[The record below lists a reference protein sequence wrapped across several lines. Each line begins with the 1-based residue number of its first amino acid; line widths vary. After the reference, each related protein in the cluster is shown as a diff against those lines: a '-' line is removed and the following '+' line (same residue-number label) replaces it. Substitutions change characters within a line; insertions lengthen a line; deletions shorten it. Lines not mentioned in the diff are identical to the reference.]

1 MPRPL
6 FTTLLLLCGTVWA
19 GRQARAQERP
29 ALIPFMAY
37 EFGAPNGI
45 ERAPGVVNREEFAT
59 DGFGTSVNH
68 TAALGLM
75 LSIPELQGSPF
86 GIIFRAN
93 VVQSDGRFTSDPYTG
108 TAPAVSG
115 TTGIRLPTQNRFTV
129 RATESQGRM
138 GLLGTWKGR
147 PPFSLGIG
155 PWIGYRFSSNVTQ
168 TEEILSPNDGMFT
181 ETESRR
187 RTVAAGEEITAF
199 AWRFGGA
206 AELMGTVSLSSIFRI
221 APFIGLR
228 FDAESLFDK
237 GAGLRA
243 FSVEA
248 GLGFAVDLFP
258 GGEEGRSDGP
268 PLLPVP
274 PAFPLSARIDLY
286 DASSP
291 VPSDTLRIATERIVH
306 TRYLPVVPLL
316 RFPAGETDPGAFY
329 RLADREEAMGFA
341 EERLFDRT
349 PEEMEREGANI
360 IARRL
365 RDRPDEEVRL
375 TGIVLPEE
383 SAELAL
389 LRCRNLIRY
398 LAETW
403 GIDSARIRIAG
414 TERSGRMAGVRI
426 AASGTYLQSPIVQ
439 RWERE
444 EFIPPSLA
452 LRREIAAPAG
462 LQRWRV
468 ELRQGDR
475 MIGELRSDA
484 EGSGSAEETL
494 ASLPFGDSATQFPL
508 EAELTVT
515 DHTGAQATAR
525 DRLTVTTAAQ
535 PRSRRSYVW
544 RLLDPAHDTS
554 LEIVNAAFIRLMA
567 ETADNNSRIVI
578 EERGVE
584 EEKGTRKFGRESVA
598 RELLERLAARGIVP
612 ASLHIERKGEEE
624 KEKVDGTGRGAGV
637 IVTLMSNEP

>member
-68 TAALGLM
+68 TAALGVM

-93 VVQSDGRFTSDPYTG
+93 VIQSDGRFTSDPYTG
-108 TAPAVSG
+108 TAPAVSS

-138 GLLGTWKGR
+138 GLLGTWRGR

-168 TEEILSPNDGMFT
+168 TEEILSPSDGMFT

-258 GGEEGRSDGP
+258 GEREGASDGP
-268 PLLPVP
+268 PSLPVP
-274 PAFPLSARIDLY
+274 PSFPLSARIDLY

-291 VPSDTLRIATERIVH
+291 VASDTLRIATERIVH
-306 TRYLPVVPLL
+306 TRYLPLRPLL

-329 RLADREEAMGFA
+329 RLADREEAERFA

-383 SAELAL
+383 GEELAL

-403 GIDSARIRIAG
+403 GVDSARIRIAG
-414 TERSGRMAGVRI
+414 TERSGRIAGIRI
-426 AASGTYLQSPIVQ
+426 SASGTYLQSPIVQ

-475 MIGELRSDA
+475 VIGELRSDA
-484 EGSGSAEETL
+484 EANGSAEETL
-494 ASLPFGDSATQFPL
+494 AFLPFGDSAMQFPL

-515 DHTGAQATAR
+515 DYTGAQVTAR
-525 DRLTVTTAAQ
+525 DRLTVTAAE
-535 PRSRRSYVW
+535 PPHSRRSALW
-544 RLLDPAHDTS
+544 QLLDPAHDPL
-554 LEIVNAAFIRLMA
+554 LEVVNAAFIGLIA
-567 ETADNNSRIVI
+567 ETADNTSRIVI
-578 EERGVE
+578 EEQGGGE
-584 EEKGTRKFGRESVA
+584 EKEEKGFGRETVA

-612 ASLHIERKGEEE
+612 ASLHIERAEGAE
-624 KEKVDGTGRGAGV
+624 KTGTASV